1 MALTSVVQSYLPK
14 QAGNELQ
21 LNTNFAVPPYANC
34 QPHNIPQ
41 MNSAT
46 MLDSPETTAN
56 MLLSSTGLS
65 NATFLPSSTTVQ
77 NGFITPNAN
86 LNGTDAYHYVQTS
99 LQPRLLNEFG
109 QTARHPAIV
118 GTSPLLS
125 VGSHACLLPT
135 PLSVG
140 QDSLNQPNRQ
150 FLSTARS
157 DAEVGSDVPTCMT
170 DENTSAKTTPTHT
183 EQSMCNPQ
191 SLVLIVRLL
200 MSGKEVGSIIGKSGA
215 KINISDGSSPERI
228 VTITGTTKQIFVAFS
243 LMSQKFEDD
252 FTQGLIRIGDECQNC
267 PPVTLRLLVPATQC
281 GSIIGKG
288 GSRIKDVRELTGAS
302 IQVASEALPTSTE
315 RTVTISGTAK
325 SIAKCI
331 RHLCEIFIESPVKGP
346 VVPYRPKP
354 AFVNQSVTCPSV
366 SFSPTVVHP
375 CLTSQNGTSNSN
387 GLINTGSEFSKEN
400 GFPSNISTP
409 GLVMTSAT
417 QAAVSKELAAAASQ
431 VGQFIG
437 AFGYQQKYAT
447 MDNGS
452 AVSPSAFTTT
462 PDEPTTS
469 NTGLVAVRHPAMI
482 TEMLTVQVRRFV
494 VILKALR
501 SLSPLKQLN
510 ADDKNMQRTPEYTI
524 SLRAFSKE
532 NGFPS
537 NISTPGLVMT
547 SATQAAVS
555 KELAAAASQVG
566 QFIGAFGYQQKYAT
580 MDNGSAVSP
589 SAFTTTPDEP
599 TTSNTGLVA
608 VRHPA
613 MITEMLTDPMQLSA
627 SLNYTDF
634 MANSTPILGVL
645 NSAYLGTG
653 PISSGII
660 NPLSSA
666 FALPEFALNPG
677 LLSFY
682 TPQASNGLTTS
693 TNMAYSGVG
702 NLLKSSLNG
711 TDENGNDSLSDV
723 RAPTA
728 GLTDIYPFLSLIQP
742 NTYGLQPGNLGQPI
756 ATGPLPFVQNKAS
769 LLGLPAFPYPT
780 VIGSNTGQLL
790 SSNEPH
796 FTAPDE
802 PVIKEII
809 ISNDLIGCIIGRG
822 GTTVNEIRNI
832 SKAQIKIS
840 NCEDGAKE
848 RKISLSG
855 PLTAVNLAHFLIN
868 NSIITHQQTW
878 AFNVQLAT
886 AATALMTGSRYTNL
900 PHHTK
905 LEIDDNGALTAQKF
919 IHHNSPGN
927 DDSEVIGS
935 SDHLTSNGKSV
946 EYDEECINK
955 QTPKDLPTRR
965 TDSLPCRKR
974 DLHGGGS
981 FTQVMKSKVH
991 RPKYAP
997 Y

>member
-1 MALTSVVQSYLPK
+1 MALTSVVQSYLP
-14 QAGNELQ
+14 QQSGNELQ
-21 LNTNFAVPPYANC
+21 PNTNFAVPPYANC
-34 QPHNIPQ
+34 QSHHIPQ

-56 MLLSSTGLS
+56 MLLSSTGLP
-65 NATFLPSSTTVQ
+65 NATFFPSSTTVQ

-86 LNGTDAYHYVQTS
+86 LNGTDAYHCVQTS
-99 LQPRLLNEFG
+99 LQPRLLNEFN

-135 PLSVG
+135 PLPVG
-140 QDSLNQPNRQ
+140 QDSLNQPNRL
-150 FLSTARS
+150 FLSTVRS
-157 DAEVGSDVPTCMT
+157 GAEVALDAPTCMT
-170 DENTSAKTTPTHT
+170 DENTSVKTTPTHT
-183 EQSMCNPQ
+183 EQSTCNPQ

-200 MSGKEVGSIIGKSGA
+200 MSGKEVGSIIGKRGENVKKYREESGA

-354 AFVNQSVTCPSV
+354 AFVNQSVTCPSA

-375 CLTSQNGTSNSN
+375 CLTSQNGTSNNN
-387 GLINTGSEFSKEN
+387 GLINAGCEFSKEN

-437 AFGYQQKYAT
+437 AFGYQPKYAT
-447 MDNGS
+447 MDNGC
-452 AVSPSAFTTT
+452 AVSPSAF
-462 PDEPTTS
+462 
-469 NTGLVAVRHPAMI
+469 N
-482 TEMLTVQVRRFV
+482 
-494 VILKALR
+494 
-501 SLSPLKQLN
+501 
-510 ADDKNMQRTPEYTI
+510 
-524 SLRAFSKE
+524 
-532 NGFPS
+532 
-537 NISTPGLVMT
+537 
-547 SATQAAVS
+547 
-555 KELAAAASQVG
+555 
-566 QFIGAFGYQQKYAT
+566 
-580 MDNGSAVSP
+580 
-589 SAFTTTPDEP
+589 TTPDEP

-613 MITEMLTDPMQLSA
+613 MITEMLTDPMQLST

-653 PISSGII
+653 PISSAII

-666 FALPEFALNPG
+666 FALPEFGLNPG

-682 TPQASNGLTTS
+682 TPQAPNGLTTS

-711 TDENGNDSLSDV
+711 TDETGSDSLSEG

-728 GLTDIYPFLSLIQP
+728 GLTDIYPILSLIQP
-742 NTYGLQPGNLGQPI
+742 NTYGLQPGNMGQPI

-769 LLGLPAFPYPT
+769 LLGLPAIPYPT

-790 SSNEPH
+790 PSNEPH

-900 PHHTK
+900 PLRTK
-905 LEIDDNGALTAQKF
+905 LEIDDNGALTTQQS

-927 DDSEVIGS
+927 NESELIGS

-946 EYDEECINK
+946 GYEKECINK
-955 QTPKDLPTRR
+955 QTPKDLTTKR
-965 TDSLPCRKR
+965 TDSFPYRKR
-974 DLHGGGS
+974 DLHGDES
-981 FTQVMKSKVH
+981 FIQVMKSKVH